1 MVTGAPGT
9 GQPRRRV
16 TAPSVRRLFY
26 VPEME
31 GDLCSLAGSPVWF
44 FLGMLFAR
52 LMGLELGQEPS
63 LAISELL
70 SRNGP
75 LA

>member
-1 MVTGAPGT
+1 
-9 GQPRRRV
+9 
-16 TAPSVRRLFY
+16 
-26 VPEME
+26 ME